1 MESISSKEAGRIPGK
16 TWEEVFAA
24 RHGCKPAQF
33 SQRIFWRT
41 LHFHALFPAPLLLL
55 GGHFRAD
62 FNLIATCGR
71 ARSLGAVVE
80 ELYTFRHDPRNTGWL
95 RSRARIRI
103 STRKLLQIARND
115 LKN

>member
-1 MESISSKEAGRIPGK
+1 MESNSPKEAGPIPGK
-16 TWEEVFAA
+16 TWEKVFVA

-33 SQRIFWRT
+33 SRRIFWRT

-55 GGHFRAD
+55 GGYFRAD
-62 FNLIATCGR
+62 FNLIASCGR
-71 ARSLGAVVE
+71 ARSLDAVLE
-80 ELYTFRHDPRNTGWL
+80 ELDAFRHDPRNTGWL